1 MVGSTLGKDE
11 ANSAFWLATRAERL
25 AHLAYSGLPALI
37 QSKQKNCVEQ
47 TYKNHIVFENVAK
60 VAWDSEKRIN
70 INEFSEFTVAP
81 WNRKILKTQCEM
93 NFPALQNWQIILDSD
108 WNEIF

>member
-25 AHLAYSGLPALI
+25 AHLAYSGFPALI

-60 VAWDSEKRIN
+60 SGMRQWKESKH
-70 INEFSEFTVAP
+70 
-81 WNRKILKTQCEM
+81 K
-93 NFPALQNWQIILDSD
+93 
-108 WNEIF
+108 